1 MAVTVVGGGD
11 LGVEEGG
18 HGFGIWWKLIRDM
31 IEENY
36 WQCMRMR
43 SLRAGC
49 WCCPVIQHGPLLYDD
64 VAFVIFQY

>member
-18 HGFGIWWKLIRDM
+18 HGFGIWWELIRDM

-36 WQCMRMR
+36 W
-43 SLRAGC
+43 
-49 WCCPVIQHGPLLYDD
+49 
-64 VAFVIFQY
+64 